1 MINDTGTVHVKIK
14 YKNSRI
20 RLMATQSFVIA
31 ISFGLFLWSRTNV
44 NKALFMSLWI
54 LPPEREK
61 MCIVHVLIET
71 CTPWLI
77 CFKLYPQKRKLH
89 KENGKQEDEKLF
101 LANLVLKDM

>member
-1 MINDTGTVHVKIK
+1 MVTYQCQLNLIYVIVDI
-14 YKNSRI
+14 
-20 RLMATQSFVIA
+20 AT
-31 ISFGLFLWSRTNV
+31 W
-44 NKALFMSLWI
+44 K
-54 LPPEREK
+54 EK

-101 LANLVLKDM
+101 IANLVLKDM